1 MNWTEIVKEVIIYL
15 IGFAL
20 TAIGGAVTYLINK
33 HIKNE
38 QAKDTVASFNDLV
51 RISVLEVYQTYVQEL
66 KDRDI
71 FDERA
76 QKSALNAALRLIQ
89 ENMPARVQTWL
100 NENYADV
107 EAFIKTNIE
116 AQIGALKNSARKGG

>member
-1 MNWTEIVKEVIIYL
+1 MNGTEIVKEVIIYL

>member
-1 MNWTEIVKEVIIYL
+1 MKEVIIYL